1 MKNIVMASYRINT
14 GNDIEA
20 DLIVNKE
27 ACSFIEL
34 IAIDDGIQHIDDGMN
49 KLLQNPEAK
58 DVLVLHGESLHR
70 LIDAIVED

>member
-14 GNDIEA
+14 ENDIEA

-49 KLLQNPEAK
+49 KLLQNSEAK

>member
-14 GNDIEA
+14 ENDIEA

-27 ACSFIEL
+27 ACSFVEL
-34 IAIDDGIQHIDDGMN
+34 IAIEDGIQSINDGMD
-49 KLLQNPEAK
+49 KLYKNPEAK
-58 DVLVLHGESLHR
+58 DILVLHGESLHR